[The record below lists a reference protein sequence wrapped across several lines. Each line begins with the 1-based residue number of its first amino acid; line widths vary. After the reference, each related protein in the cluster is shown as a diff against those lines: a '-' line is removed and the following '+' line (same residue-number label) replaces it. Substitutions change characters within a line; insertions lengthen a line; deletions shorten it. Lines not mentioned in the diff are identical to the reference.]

1 MRLLPHPATGVPTI
15 AFPPCCPVLT
25 TLPALTWLPLTY
37 QPTPIICFPTRY
49 RSKMMSIAYNLR
61 TSATLRGKVL
71 SGALTPEALCQ
82 LSSEQLAEGTAI
94 GTARQ
99 KAKTKAAAQITL
111 KSEDLE
117 VVVEQKEGGT
127 KMVRKSRSPPVPAVL
142 LLLRCL

>member
-1 MRLLPHPATGVPTI
+1 
-15 AFPPCCPVLT
+15 
-25 TLPALTWLPLTY
+25 
-37 QPTPIICFPTRY
+37 
-49 RSKMMSIAYNLR
+49 MMSIAYNLR

-127 KMVRKSRSPPVPAVL
+127 KMVRDSHSPRFRLCCCCRAASSTPSSFPL
-142 LLLRCL
+142 LSLYIALE